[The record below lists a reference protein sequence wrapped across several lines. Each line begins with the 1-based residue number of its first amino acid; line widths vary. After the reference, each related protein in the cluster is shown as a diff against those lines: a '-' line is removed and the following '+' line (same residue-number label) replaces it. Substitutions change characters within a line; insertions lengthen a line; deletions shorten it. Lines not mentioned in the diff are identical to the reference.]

1 MQGIE
6 AVVVGQGDVRRV
18 IQQQGQDVV
27 SLLADGVVQS
37 RVSVRVLWVRPC
49 VTFVEWGIEC
59 NVTVS
64 RTVLSH
70 VHANGFP

>member
-37 RVSVRVLWVRPC
+37 RVSVRVL
-49 VTFVEWGIEC
+49 
-59 NVTVS
+59 
-64 RTVLSH
+64 
-70 VHANGFP
+70 